1 MRKIPDAAVIEIV
14 EKSTGEPAYGV
25 IVPNDV
31 RINGTSVLLPD
42 IADYPIT
49 VHELKIGG
57 GEAEAVLVTLT
68 LFAKRVSIH
77 HEETPS

>member
-14 EKSTGEPAYGV
+14 EKAPEPPAHGV

-42 IADYPIT
+42 LADYPIT

-57 GEAEAVLVTLT
+57 GEAEVVLVTLT
-68 LFAKRVSIH
+68 LFAKRVTIG
-77 HEETPS
+77 HEETPA